1 MTEIRVNSWNEL
13 HDILFKGWY
22 SEKLKRYRAP
32 HAFRGLSD
40 SSYQLTT
47 TLMRLSGPYTKLEPH
62 LLVNFRRYSGIQM
75 AQFDSLWYWMALG
88 QHHGL
93 PTRLLDWTYSPLIA
107 THFATANINKFN
119 TDGVIWVVDFAKTR
133 ELLPPKL
140 KEETER
146 IDSPVFPIESLNRV
160 ITGDTSSLQNLKEAL
175 NKLKAMSSSQ
185 FVVFVEPPSIDDRI
199 QNQFALFSFMS
210 DPTIGLDAWLKKQ
223 DIADLWR
230 KIIIPAS
237 LKGEIRDKL
246 DQSNISER
254 TLFPGLDGV
263 TKWLSRHYGQ
273 IGNSTQI
280 F

>member
-13 HDILFKGWY
+13 HDLLFKGWY
-22 SEKLKRYRAP
+22 NEKLQRYRAP

-40 SSYQLTT
+40 SNYHLTT
-47 TLMRLSGPYTKLEPH
+47 TLMRLGGPYTKLEPH
-62 LLVNFRRYSGIQM
+62 LLVNFRRYSGLQM
-75 AQFDSLWYWMALG
+75 TKFDSLWYWIALG

-93 PTRLLDWTYSPLIA
+93 PSRLLDWTYSPLIA
-107 THFATANINKFN
+107 THFATANMNKFDV
-119 TDGVIWVVDFAKTR
+119 DGVIWVVDFAKTR
-133 ELLPPKL
+133 EFLPPKL

-175 NKLKAMSSSQ
+175 NKLKAMSTAE
-185 FVVFVEPPSIDDRI
+185 FIVFMEPPSIDDRI

-210 DPTIGLDAWLKKQ
+210 DPTSSLDDWLKKQ
-223 DIADLWR
+223 DVPELWR
-230 KIIIPAS
+230 KIIIPAK

-273 IGNSTQI
+273 LGK
-280 F
+280 